1 MAAIRWFEDNYMIL
15 NTDKYHLIA
24 SNYKH
29 GQVLVNI
36 GKDLLYESNDVKV
49 FGIAINRDIK
59 FHRYFLRLCSK
70 ANQKLSALFR
80 IATLLYLN

>member
-29 GQVLVNI
+29 GQVWVNI
-36 GKDLLYESNDVKV
+36 GKDWLYGSNDVKV
-49 FGIAINRDIK
+49 FGITINRDLK
-59 FHRYFLRLCSK
+59 FDRYFLKLCSK

-80 IATLLYLN
+80 ITKLLDSN